1 MKSAKE
7 RKKIAPDVPLG
18 KIKID
23 KQRNTFINQKETLKI
38 QTQRYPR
45 KSERAR
51 IN

>member
-18 KIKID
+18 KIKND
-23 KQRNTFINQKETLKI
+23 KGTHLLIKKRLRI

-51 IN
+51 IT